1 MVSFYF
7 VISRQERRSNMTT
20 KNNPAVKSVEHGYA
34 GYFQD
39 PDGHRK
45 GARSA

>member
-20 KNNPAVKSVEHGYA
+20 KNNPAMKSVEHGCVLRRVR
-34 GYFQD
+34 GLLE
-39 PDGHRK
+39 
-45 GARSA
+45 S